1 MIEDI
6 LAEIEADTSLRTG
19 EQFAAVTARYFES
32 TRSGK
37 GQVSTPRSAEE
48 LARRFDEEFPLEGR
62 PVEEII
68 ARLERDVLPDANKY
82 YHPMYMGHQT
92 SAPLPVGV
100 WMESVVGALN
110 QSLAVSEMSPTATA
124 IEHRIVRWFSKL
136 AGYGEESGGT
146 LTSGGTEANFTAM
159 LAARN
164 SAIPNAWEEGIGADP
179 PYVVYGEH
187 AHYAVTRAIGQ
198 LGLGKRRGIPI
209 GSRKFKMDTE
219 ILLDTLERLEK
230 EGKDVMAV
238 VATAGSTATG
248 SFDDLETIG
257 TICNERNLWLH
268 VDGAHGTSALL
279 SSRPPKAL
287 GGLKHSRSLAWDP
300 HKMML
305 LPLAAGMVL
314 TRNERDLDLAF
325 AQQAPYLF
333 HAGKSSRIIDQGVR
347 SFQCSRRADVLK
359 LWFVI
364 QRFGSRGLGA
374 LYDHLCNTARL
385 LYNAIED
392 RKDFENIHEPE
403 SNILCFRY
411 VGNRLAGDGRK
422 SRDADVA
429 RIDALNRELR
439 PRYNKEG
446 TGWITATVL
455 DGRPVLRVTMMNP
468 RTGIDHVNALLDG
481 LAAKA
486 KAIESGA
493 ELHGVPLASGPRDD
507 RGGGK
512 DR

>member
-1 MIEDI
+1 MIDDI
-6 LAEIEADTSLRTG
+6 LAELEADTSLEVG

-32 TRSGK
+32 TRAGE

-48 LARRFDEEFPLEGR
+48 LAQRFSGEFPRQGR
-62 PVEEII
+62 PVAEII
-68 ARLERDVLPDANKY
+68 ERLERDVLADANKY

-100 WMESVVGALN
+100 WMESVIGALN
-110 QSLAVSEMSPTATA
+110 QSLAVWEMSPTATM
-124 IEHRIVRWFSKL
+124 IEHQLVGWLANL
-136 AGYGEESGGT
+136 AGYGPGAGGT

-164 SAIPNAWEEGIGADP
+164 AAVPNAWEDGLGADP
-179 PYVVYGEH
+179 PVVVYGEH

-198 LGLGKRRGIPI
+198 LGMGRRRGISIPSRDHRVDVDLLI
-209 GSRKFKMDTE
+209 GA
-219 ILLDTLERLEK
+219 LNRLRDESK
-230 EGKDVMAV
+230 RVMAV
-238 VATAGSTATG
+238 VATAGTTATG

-257 TICNERNLWLH
+257 ALCEERGIWLH

-279 SSRPPKAL
+279 SSRPPRAL
-287 GGLKHSRSLAWDP
+287 KGLGHSRSLAWDP

-314 TRNERDLDLAF
+314 TRDEGDLERAF

-333 HAGKSSRIIDQGVR
+333 HAGKSTRIIDQGIR

-359 LWFVI
+359 LWFVM
-364 QRFGSRGLGA
+364 QRFGSEGLGRM
-374 LYDHLCNTARL
+374 YDHLCNTARL
-385 LYNAIED
+385 LYEAIEERD
-392 RKDFENIHEPE
+392 DFENLHEPE

-411 VGNRLAGDGRK
+411 LGPNGKRRGDESTDTSDRE
-422 SRDADVA
+422 
-429 RIDALNRELR
+429 RIDNLNRELR

-446 TGWITATVL
+446 SGWITATVL

-468 RTGIDHVNALLDG
+468 RTAAEHVRALLNG
-481 LAAKA
+481 LSAKA
-486 KAIESGA
+486 NEIKSA
-493 ELHGVPLASGPRDD
+493 
-507 RGGGK
+507 
-512 DR
+512 